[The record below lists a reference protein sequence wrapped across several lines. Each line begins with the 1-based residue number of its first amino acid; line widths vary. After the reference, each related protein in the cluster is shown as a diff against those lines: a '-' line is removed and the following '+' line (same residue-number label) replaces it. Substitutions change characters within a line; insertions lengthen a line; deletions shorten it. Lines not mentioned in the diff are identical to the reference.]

1 MPLTSLFGPAP
12 NAPRRPV
19 ATLLSGPTAEPVSL
33 AEAKAWLK
41 VESADDDLLI
51 GALVTAARLTV
62 EATARRLLL
71 TQGWRLTLDAWPAS
85 GIVKVELGPVQA
97 MTALRSL
104 DDQGIATS
112 YDPAGF
118 QLDRTRE
125 PARILPLGQSAPV
138 TSRLVAGVEIDLTLG
153 YGASPTDVPQPLRQ
167 AMLMLVALWY
177 ENRGDRIGDK
187 PGDLPADVLALIAP
201 YRRLRI

>member
-71 TQGWRLTLDAWPAS
+71 TQGWRLTLDTWPAS
-85 GIVKVELGPVQA
+85 GIVAVELGPVQA
-97 MTALRSL
+97 VTALRSF
-104 DDQGIATS
+104 DEQGVETS
-112 YDPAGF
+112 YDPASF

-138 TSRLVAGVEIDLTLG
+138 TGRLVADIEIDLTLG
-153 YGASPTDVPQPLRQ
+153 YGSAASDVPQPLRQ

-177 ENRGDRIGDK
+177 ENRGDQAGDK
-187 PGDLPADVLALIAP
+187 PGDLPADILALVAP
-201 YRRLRI
+201 FRRPRI